1 LETSIAR
8 TFAALS
14 ATNEAILYAKSPEEL
29 YRQVCEAAFS
39 SGDFLATAV
48 FLLEPG
54 TNMLRFAA
62 GFGED
67 VARLRAI
74 DISIA
79 ADAPEGLGVCGQ
91 AFRDQKICISN
102 DYLNDLR
109 SLAWREGATEAHIG
123 AAAALPLTCSG
134 RSAGVLLVTQ
144 RETGSLNEQVVSLLD
159 RMSANISYAL
169 GNFEH
174 EVARKSGER
183 ALRRLNRMFGAIS
196 ATNEAILRAKT
207 EQELYQFVCDAA
219 VHGGKSTATLV
230 LLAEPDSIWLK
241 PAAGTGEIVEQV
253 RRTRFSTDPDNMYGK
268 GICGNAFRTQ
278 KACINSDILNSPQAR
293 PWHELGREVGVMAGV
308 ALPLIKAGK
317 SVGVLLFFI
326 SKSWAGDEEIIA
338 LMARIA
344 QNVSVALD
352 NFDRASEKAKTEAQK
367 ERLGRMFAA
376 LSATNEA
383 IMRAKSRTEM
393 FELVCEAAVQGAKFS
408 STAIALLDPNSEF
421 LRVVAANGPNAAE
434 VKNLGLATTDKLP
447 QGRGLTGTAFRTGQP
462 CVSNDFL
469 ADDRTMPWHDNAR
482 RSGIRASAALPLLNG
497 GRTEGVIFFN
507 SLERGTFTPEFV
519 ELLARLAENVAFALE
534 NFDRAD
540 EKARAEKQKDRLA
553 GMLEALSATN
563 EAIMRVKT
571 RAQLFELVC
580 QAAVLGGTF
589 ASATIALVE
598 PEGEFL
604 RIAATKGLNCE
615 HMRDRRFA
623 TSVDNPEG
631 RGLSGTSFRTRQ
643 PCIMN
648 DFMGDERAAHW
659 HQLARQDGTRSGASF
674 PLLKNGGEA
683 VGVLLFLSLDEGAFT
698 GDLVELLARLA
709 ENVSFALDNFDRAD
723 ERAKTEEQKERL
735 TRMFA
740 ALSATNEAIM
750 RAKSRTELFELVCEA
765 AVVGGNFTST
775 AIALQNPGAGF
786 LENVAAAGP
795 DRTRAKAVKL
805 SADATR
811 PEGKGITGAA
821 IRTRLPCISND
832 YLADFGTASHFYDVV
847 RDSGTRSGAALPL
860 LKDGQA
866 IGAVVFLSSEL
877 GVFSPELIGLLQRL
891 AENVSFALDNFDRVD
906 EKAKAEEQQERL
918 TRMFAALSAT
928 NEAIMRAKSRTELFE
943 LVCVAASGGGKFT
956 STTVA
961 LASPGS
967 DFLDIVAA
975 AGPTA
980 ETTRNVRLSINEA
993 HPEGR
998 GLSGTAFRTRQPCIS
1013 NDYLTDQRVSA
1024 FHAIVR
1030 GDGARSGAAF
1040 PLLVRGQAVGVMIY
1054 MSAEKAAFTPEFVEL
1069 LQRLADNVSFALEN
1083 FDRADE
1089 KTKADER
1096 IEYLAS
1102 HDSLTNLP
1110 NRETFNELL
1119 HYAIEAAHRHQRQF
1133 AVLFID
1139 LDRFKVI
1146 NDSLGHDAGDILL
1159 VEIAGRLRQSLRS
1172 SDVVARL
1179 GGDEFVVILEETAE
1193 SDDVECIAGN
1203 LLSVLSQPLQLSGH
1217 ECHTT
1222 ASIGI
1227 AMYPSDGTDVQT
1239 LTKNADMA
1247 MYLAKEDGK
1256 NGFRFFSQE
1265 VKTQS
1270 IERLTLETALRRAL
1284 DRHQFAL
1291 HYQPKVDM
1299 ATGQITG
1306 VEALLRWTHPDLG
1319 VLPPMQFIPLAEETG
1334 LIVPIGRWVLKEAC
1348 AQNIAWQRRGLR
1360 PISMAVNLS
1369 PRQFADE
1376 HLLQD
1381 IDAALTASGMSPV
1394 LLQLEVTESMVMRNV
1409 SRAVKVLDSIQS
1421 RGIRLAIDDFGTG
1434 YSSMSLM
1441 KQFPIDTIKIDR
1453 SFVRDLPNDSEDQ
1466 AIAQAIISMGK
1477 ALGMTV
1483 VAEGVETT
1491 EQETFLRNHGCD
1503 EMQGYLFSKPLP
1515 PQQLAD
1521 LLRSAPLMVS
1531 PPLQPAADGQIA
1543 TQDSNAPHGLE
1554 NCQAMAAMSGR
1565 RGS

>member
-1 LETSIAR
+1 METNIAR
-8 TFAALS
+8 TSAALS

-39 SGDFLATAV
+39 SGDFLATAI

-54 TNMLRFAA
+54 SGMLRFAA

-67 VARLRAI
+67 IARLRTV
-74 DISIA
+74 DISIVA
-79 ADAPEGLGVCGQ
+79 GTPEGSGVCGQ
-91 AFRDQKICISN
+91 AFREQKVVVSN
-102 DYLNDLR
+102 NFLNDVR
-109 SLAWREGATEAHIG
+109 SLAWREGICKAHVG
-123 AAAALPLTCSG
+123 AAAALPLTCNG
-134 RSAGVLLVTQ
+134 RSLGVLLATR
-144 RETGSLNEQVVSLLD
+144 REAGSLNDQIISLFE

-169 GNFEH
+169 GNFDREA
-174 EVARKSGER
+174 ARKDGER
-183 ALRRLNRMFGAIS
+183 AMRRLNRMFGALS
-196 ATNEAILRAKT
+196 ATNEAILSAKT
-207 EQELYQFVCDAA
+207 TQDLYQSVCDAA
-219 VHGGKSTATLV
+219 VHGGKSAAAVV
-230 LLAEPDSIWLK
+230 LLAEPGSPWLK
-241 PAAGTGEIVEQV
+241 PVAGTGEIVDKV
-253 RRTRFSTDPDNMYGK
+253 KRTRFSIDPDNTYGK
-268 GICGNAFRTQ
+268 GICGSAFRTQ
-278 KACINSDILNSPQAR
+278 KACINSDILNSVQGR

-317 SVGVLLFFI
+317 SVGVLLFLI
-326 SKSWAGDEEIIA
+326 GKSWAVDEEIVA

-344 QNVSVALD
+344 ENVSVAVD
-352 NFDRASEKAKTEAQK
+352 NLDRASEEAKAEEQR
-367 ERLGRMFAA
+367 ERLSRMLAA
-376 LSATNEA
+376 LSETNEA
-383 IMRAKSRTEM
+383 IMRAKSRTEL
-393 FELVCEAAVQGAKFS
+393 FDLVCEAAVHGAKFS
-408 STAIALLDPNSEF
+408 STTIALAEADSGF
-421 LRVVAANGPNAAE
+421 LRVVASNGPNANE
-434 VKNLGLATTDKLP
+434 MRNLELAIADSVP

-462 CVSNDFL
+462 CISNDFQ
-469 ADDRTMPWHDNAR
+469 ADDRTS
-482 RSGIRASAALPLLNG
+482 RSAVCSSAALPLLNG
-497 GRTEGVIFFN
+497 GRTEGVIIFN

-519 ELLARLAENVAFALE
+519 ELLKRLAENVAFALE

-540 EKARAEKQKDRLA
+540 EKAKAEKQKDRLA
-553 GMLEALSATN
+553 GMFEALSATN

-571 RAQLFELVC
+571 RAQLFDLVC
-580 QAAVLGGTF
+580 QAAVLGGMF

-598 PEGEFL
+598 PDGEFL
-604 RIAATKGLNCE
+604 RIAATKGLNYE
-615 HMRDRRFA
+615 RMKDRRFA
-623 TSVDNPEG
+623 TSADNPEG

-643 PCIMN
+643 PCIVN
-648 DFMGDERAAHW
+648 DFLRDERTAHW
-659 HQLARQDGTRSGASF
+659 HQLARQDGTQSGASF

-698 GDLVELLARLA
+698 DDLVELLARLA
-709 ENVSFALDNFDRAD
+709 ENVSFALDNFDRA
-723 ERAKTEEQKERL
+723 EEKAKTEEQKERL

-750 RAKSRTELFELVCEA
+750 RAKSRTELFELVC
-765 AVVGGNFTST
+765 
-775 AIALQNPGAGF
+775 
-786 LENVAAAGP
+786 
-795 DRTRAKAVKL
+795 
-805 SADATR
+805 
-811 PEGKGITGAA
+811 
-821 IRTRLPCISND
+821 
-832 YLADFGTASHFYDVV
+832 
-847 RDSGTRSGAALPL
+847 
-860 LKDGQA
+860 
-866 IGAVVFLSSEL
+866 
-877 GVFSPELIGLLQRL
+877 
-891 AENVSFALDNFDRVD
+891 
-906 EKAKAEEQQERL
+906 
-918 TRMFAALSAT
+918 
-928 NEAIMRAKSRTELFE
+928 
-943 LVCVAASGGGKFT
+943 VAASAGGRFT
-956 STTVA
+956 STTIA
-961 LASPGS
+961 LAIPGS
-967 DFLDIVAA
+967 EFLDNVAA

-980 ETTRNVRLSINEA
+980 ETTRHVRLSINDA
-993 HPEGR
+993 YPEGR
-998 GLSGTAFRTRQPCIS
+998 GLAGTAFRTRRPCIS
-1013 NDYLTDQRVSA
+1013 NDYLADQRVSA
-1024 FHAIVR
+1024 FHDIVR
-1030 GDGARSGAAF
+1030 GDGAKSGAAF
-1040 PLLVRGQAVGVMIY
+1040 PLLIRGQAVGVMIY
-1054 MSAEKAAFTPEFVEL
+1054 LSAERDTFTPEFAEL

-1102 HDSLTNLP
+1102 HDSLTSLP

-1119 HYAIEAAHRHQRQF
+1119 HYAIEAAHRHARQF

-1159 VEIAGRLRQSLRS
+1159 VEIARRLRQALRS

-1193 SDDVECIAGN
+1193 SDDVERIAGN
-1203 LLSVLSQPLQLSGH
+1203 LLSVLSQPFQLSGH

-1227 AMYPSDGTDVQT
+1227 AMYPSDGADVQT

-1256 NGFRFFSQE
+1256 NGFRFFTKE
-1265 VKTQS
+1265 IKTQS

-1284 DRHQFAL
+1284 ERNQFAL

-1319 VLPPMQFIPLAEETG
+1319 VLSPMQFIPLAEETG

-1348 AQNIAWQRRGLR
+1348 AQNMAWQRRGLR

-1369 PRQFADE
+1369 PRQFVDE
-1376 HLLQD
+1376 QLLQD
-1381 IDAALTASGMSPV
+1381 IDEALVASGMSPV

-1409 SRAVKVLDSIQS
+1409 SQAVKVLDSIQS

-1453 SFVRDLPNDSEDQ
+1453 SFVRDLPQDSEDQ

-1491 EQETFLRNHGCD
+1491 EQETFLRNHACD
-1503 EMQGYLFSKPLP
+1503 EMQGYLVSKPLP
-1515 PQQLAD
+1515 PQQMAD
-1521 LLRSAPLMVS
+1521 LLRSAPLMAS
-1531 PPLQPAADGQIA
+1531 PPLQPAAEG
-1543 TQDSNAPHGLE
+1543 APAP
-1554 NCQAMAAMSGR
+1554 QSRTKTAAAGR
-1565 RGS
+1565 